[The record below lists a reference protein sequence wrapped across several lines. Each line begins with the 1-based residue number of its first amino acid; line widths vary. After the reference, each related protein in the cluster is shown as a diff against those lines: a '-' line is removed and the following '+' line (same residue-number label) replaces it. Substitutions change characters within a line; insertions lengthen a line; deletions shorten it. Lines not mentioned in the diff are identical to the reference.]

1 LGNEICR
8 QFITQKGL
16 RKGDVLAC
24 CLFNI
29 ALEKI
34 FRDANVWTRVIIYN
48 KSTQLLAY
56 ADDRDIVGRTT
67 GAISESFLR
76 KEQAVYSKRGED

>member
-1 LGNEICR
+1 MEKTVCAIKLGNEISR
-8 QFITQKGL
+8 PFITQKGL
-16 RKGDVLAC
+16 RQGDVLAC

-34 FRDANVWTRVIIYN
+34 VRDANVWTRGIIYN

-56 ADDRDIVGRTT
+56 ADDKDIMGRITR
-67 GAISESFLR
+67 AMSESFL
-76 KEQAVYSKRGED
+76 